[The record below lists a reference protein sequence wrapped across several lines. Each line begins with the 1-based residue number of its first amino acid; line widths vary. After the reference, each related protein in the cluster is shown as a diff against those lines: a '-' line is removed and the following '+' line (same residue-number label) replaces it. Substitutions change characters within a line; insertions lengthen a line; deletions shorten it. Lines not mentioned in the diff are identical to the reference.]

1 MAIKWIHEEVLQRY
15 IKENPHKWKI
25 NGKKVL
31 AVEYNVPFNAYPDLF
46 FTVEGESNRIPVE
59 VEWTSVDF
67 KHPIE
72 VLKDNKGWVFVC
84 YKNKEDSEIGAPQF
98 EIPRKDFVRWVKS
111 NGDKLANDTIS
122 NIVSDEYKRKTP
134 KLWIQY
140 IGNRGGAIPHYDIA
154 LKQQCWG
161 IPQSASALKKFKE
174 IKKNDLIMFVIQG
187 VDFAGRVPKQIWEK
201 KSFKGKFKK
210 IQVFRIT
217 RGYYQSNKIVWKK
230 STSDEIWPHRFDFE
244 ARKDN
249 KIVPFVNMKNLKVN
263 KMAAHEKEQLRV
275 VVSANFIEGDHSTLV
290 DCMHSSEQSNN

>member
-1 MAIKWIHEEVLQRY
+1 MYSVL
-15 IKENPHKWKI
+15 
-25 NGKKVL
+25 
-31 AVEYNVPFNAYPDLF
+31 
-46 FTVEGESNRIPVE
+46 
-59 VEWTSVDF
+59 VDF

-174 IKKNDLIMFVIQG
+174 ITKCPVLVNTSFNVRGEPIVNT
-187 VDFAGRVPKQIWEK
+187 PKDAFNCFMGTELDKLAIGNCYLDK
-201 KSFKGKFKK
+201 KSQDKK
-210 IQVFRIT
+210 LT
-217 RGYYQSNKIVWKK
+217 KDYSK
-230 STSDEIWPHRFDFE
+230 EFE
-244 ARKDN
+244 LD
-249 KIVPFVNMKNLKVN
+249 
-263 KMAAHEKEQLRV
+263 
-275 VVSANFIEGDHSTLV
+275 
-290 DCMHSSEQSNN
+290 